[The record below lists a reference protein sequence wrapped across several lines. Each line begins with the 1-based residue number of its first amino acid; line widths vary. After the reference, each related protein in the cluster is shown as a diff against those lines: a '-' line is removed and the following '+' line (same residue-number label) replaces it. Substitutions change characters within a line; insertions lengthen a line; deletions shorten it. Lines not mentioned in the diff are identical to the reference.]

1 MSLEQRPFIRYNMEK
16 KVDTFTVKLNAE
28 ERANLEAMK
37 QILQQEKDS
46 TALKQLAEI
55 GSKVLLGSETKQVLE
70 IVLNN
75 YRRNK
80 RLGIVTFD

>member
-1 MSLEQRPFIRYNMEK
+1 MVIEQKPFVRYHGK
-16 KVDTFTVKLNAE
+16 KQADTFTVKLNVE
-28 ERANLEAMK
+28 ERARLEELK
-37 QILQQEKDS
+37 KVLQQEKDS

-55 GSKVLLGSETKQVLE
+55 GAEVLLSSQTQCVLLK
-70 IVLNN
+70 VLNN